1 MTLVPTKKKDPTTG
15 LAMQERIFDFEA
27 YNNLLAL
34 KFMQIDEEMKD
45 KVSRV
50 EYDKLLAEVKE
61 LKKQL
66 MAQEVKPLIL

>member
-1 MTLVPTKKKDPTTG
+1 MTLVPTKKKEPMTG
-15 LAMQERIFDFEA
+15 LVMQERIFDFDA

-45 KVSRV
+45 KVSRI

-66 MAQEVKPLIL
+66 MAQEAKQLIL

>member
-1 MTLVPTKKKDPTTG
+1 MTLVPTKKKDPMTG
-15 LAMQERIFDFEA
+15 LVMQERIFDFDA

-45 KVSRV
+45 KVSRI

-66 MAQEVKPLIL
+66 MAQEAKPLIL